1 MSTMKRLFQLMAE
14 KKASDIFLS
23 VGSPI
28 NIKINGLAMPINQQA
43 MDANTVRSLLYEV
56 IDDKQRKEY
65 EDTLELNTAYTLQG
79 VGSFRISGFRQKG
92 SPAVVVRYIPNTIP
106 PLDSLGLPPIL
117 KDIILEKR
125 GLILMVGATGPG
137 NRRRSRPCSTTATNR
152 GRAISSP
159 SKNRWNSSSRTRNRS

>member
-1 MSTMKRLFQLMAE
+1 MPMSTMKRLFQLMAE

-56 IDDKQRKEY
+56 IDDKQKKEY

-92 SPAVVVRYIPNTIP
+92 SRRGGALHSQHHPAAR
-106 PLDSLGLPPIL
+106 L
-117 KDIILEKR
+117 
-125 GLILMVGATGPG
+125 A
-137 NRRRSRPCSTTATNR
+137 
-152 GRAISSP
+152 
-159 SKNRWNSSSRTRNRS
+159 